1 MRRTY
6 RLPHLRKN
14 NYPATL
20 SPIGPPSW
28 GHAERR
34 RFLSSSRK
42 ESWGNAER
50 NVSRCV
56 SGLASP
62 MELPGFRSIFRKP
75 SRGTEGERAE
85 KTHLLRTGPP
95 LHFPHPRKSA
105 PTPYKPR
112 RTILKQP
119 LPPASFS
126 PLRKNNTPE
135 IKTRRRLTAGR
146 ASKIAVLPITG
157 WQTSQSWHPC
167 RCGRAGSEVW
177 RGGLYR
183 GSRLQSWQCGEYAG
197 GIRVPRL
204 RRRKFCGR

>member
-135 IKTRRRLTAGR
+135 IKNPAPPHGGPGQQNSNSSDYRLADFTIMASLPMRPRR
-146 ASKIAVLPITG
+146 
-157 WQTSQSWHPC
+157 
-167 RCGRAGSEVW
+167 
-177 RGGLYR
+177 
-183 GSRLQSWQCGEYAG
+183 
-197 GIRVPRL
+197 
-204 RRRKFCGR
+204 